1 MLICSTLCAC
11 RFDKII
17 YLLCKKCKYGSQPT
31 LCKILLELEP
41 KFEGGSGKIKLKKI
55 LYNLQISTN
64 TNLKYSLPVI

>member
-55 LYNLQISTN
+55 L
-64 TNLKYSLPVI
+64 